1 MGTISGRGAVDHVDD
16 SMGGIQRGKGRV
28 CFLTD
33 VNYLGQR
40 TIDARVQENGV
51 WESERELSSPLS
63 QDQNRIAGD

>member
-51 WESERELSSPLS
+51 
-63 QDQNRIAGD
+63 